1 MNHIISSTVMKCI
14 VKMFLGILTLIVLG
28 GWGHSDPATQNLEE
42 KKSSRVCTI
51 MTLI

>member
-28 GWGHSDPATQNLEE
+28 GWGHSDPATQNIE
-42 KKSSRVCTI
+42 KKVPVFAQ
-51 MTLI
+51 